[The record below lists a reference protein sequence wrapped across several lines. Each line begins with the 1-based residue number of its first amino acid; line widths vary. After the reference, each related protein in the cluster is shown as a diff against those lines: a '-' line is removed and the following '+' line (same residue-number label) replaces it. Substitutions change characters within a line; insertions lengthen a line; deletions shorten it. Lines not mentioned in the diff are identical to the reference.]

1 MDGAPLHPNQNPDPD
16 PNPYP
21 YPNPSPNPSPNPKV
35 RRETH
40 WSGAP
45 GEAVV
50 VATFV
55 SDEDHCSVGTK
66 LMSGRYKVL
75 GRTVRALPLA
85 ALP

>member
-1 MDGAPLHPNQNPDPD
+1 M
-16 PNPYP
+16 
-21 YPNPSPNPSPNPKV
+21 

-45 GEAVV
+45 GKAVV

-66 LMSGRYKVL
+66 LMSGRCKVL
-75 GRTVRALPLA
+75 RRTVRALPIA